1 MDRFQIITL
10 SPPGFPNSGIP
21 IAGCRAGGLGVL
33 DLEYCPN
40 VQAALEGIQSL
51 SKYGRNPFGVKLNGH
66 DHALLEEITSH
77 PPQNCQFIIIGPTN
91 LEELKQLVKRLSHR
105 GLKVW
110 LECRSLAEARMG
122 EEAGVAGVIAKGH
135 EAGGRVAPATTF
147 ILLQQFLQNL
157 STPVWA
163 QGGIGLHTASACFAA
178 GAAGVVLD
186 SQLTL
191 TRESPLPEVIKSR
204 IANFDGSETIV
215 LGEAWGEP
223 YRVCSRLGTP
233 ALKELEEIEQ
243 ELTLKGANTC
253 EGLAKWRRAIA
264 DQVGWHS
271 PEHHLFLFGQD
282 IGFAAPLAHKFETV
296 GGIVEGI
303 RQAIKD
309 NCQAAATNCP
319 LAPESPLA
327 RSHGTRYPIVQGP
340 MARVS
345 DNPVFIEMVAQGG
358 ALPFVAAAWMRA
370 AELEML
376 LQNTGARLQDRS
388 WGVGL
393 LGFLPREVYLEQI
406 QVILRHRPRFA
417 LIAGG
422 QTHQVKQLEQESIAT
437 YVHVPSPGLLRMFL
451 NEGLTRFVFEGRESG
466 GHVGPFCSFVLFEAM
481 IHVLLESPAVH
492 RAPENYHILFA
503 GGIHDALSASMI
515 AVMAGQLAA
524 RGIKVGLQLG
534 TAYLFTEEA
543 VASGAI
549 VRTYQQEA
557 LRCDATTLLVSSPG
571 HAERVIETP
580 FVQVFKQEKGL
591 RSESGATA
599 EEVHNTLDRIKLGRL
614 RIATK
619 GIARNP
625 EHQTNPQAPEFIN
638 LNETEQR
645 EQGIYLVGQVAAMR
659 GQVVTIDS
667 LHHDLSTRGGARLN
681 EIWQECRQ
689 VYPVGDAALP
699 SDIAIVGMACLLPK
713 ASTLQ
718 AFWEN
723 ILNKVNAIREVP
735 PERWDWRLYYDQDQN
750 ARDKICARWGGFLDD
765 IPFDPTAYGMP
776 PNSLASIEPLQLLSL
791 EVTKWALE
799 DAGYGKRPFN
809 RERTAVVFGISG
821 SGELAQL
828 YSLRTALPTFFGEKS
843 RDILTHFDGVLPEW
857 TEDVFPGILM
867 NVTAGRIANRFNLG
881 GANCTVD
888 AACASSLAAVYWA
901 VRELETGACD
911 MAVVGGADCMQNPF
925 TYMCFSKTQA
935 LSPGGSCKALD
946 ESADGIVLGEGIA
959 VMILKRLA
967 DAERAGDQIYAV
979 IKGVGA
985 SSDGRDKSLTAP
997 HREGQVRALT
1007 RAYAKAQVSP
1017 ATVGLIEAH
1026 ATGTTVGD
1034 RIEIDSL
1041 SQVFTE
1047 AGAES
1052 QGCAI
1057 GSIKSMIGHTKSAAG
1072 LASLI
1077 KASLALY
1084 HQVLPPT
1091 VGVEKPNPGLL
1102 LPESP
1107 FYVNTEARPWLA
1119 SGKEQPRRAG
1129 VSALGFGGTNFHV
1142 VLEEYT
1148 GDYLDHH
1155 DRASF
1160 QDWPSELFF
1169 WEAGSR
1175 PELLEAV
1182 NALEASLK
1190 SGIPSSLGD
1199 LAFTLF
1205 EDQQKKHPQ
1214 GETASRL
1221 AMIASC
1227 PQDLHSKLA
1236 KARGALSAPHPTSF
1250 DPAGIYF
1257 SEGPRAAAGKVAFLF
1272 PGQGSQYVNM
1282 LADLAIQFPEIRT
1295 RFEHGDRL
1303 LAEKLPR
1310 PMTSYVFPPSAFY
1323 AEEMISREQALADTR
1338 IAQPAMGIADLALFN
1353 LLQSLG
1359 IRPDMVAGHSYG
1371 EYVALSAAGV
1381 LAPDDLITLSEAR
1394 ARFIAEGAGVPPGAM
1409 AAINADVDTVTAS
1422 IKKVEGVWVANIN
1435 APKQTV
1441 ISGTQAGIGA
1451 ASEIFRHLGLQARL
1465 IQVSCAFHSPLV
1477 SPASEALAHYLS
1489 GLRLGSPQVKVFSN
1503 TTAGPYPAEPATIAR
1518 QLVEHLV
1525 SRVKFVQEIEAMY
1538 EEGARIFVEVGPGQV
1553 LTGLVGRILND
1564 RPYLAVATNQPGRS
1578 GMVSLLHG
1586 IGQLMVHGVPVKMD
1600 KIFQGRALRT
1610 VDAKT
1615 RDQDRKHTSSIWMVN
1630 GGGARPGKESADTRT
1645 AGGITPFPLADA
1657 KAAGPPVSPPGT
1669 GATADESRGDH
1680 PDHVMLQYQR
1690 LMRRFLDTQKAV
1702 MLKYLKNAGQAA
1714 VPAETAK
1721 QPVAADSSPKL
1732 PDLAPVPAKA
1742 DVAAPL
1748 PSADLP
1754 ISIQEELAAILLK
1767 IVSDK
1772 TGYPPEMLGLDLDL
1786 EADLG
1791 IDSIK
1796 RTEIIG
1802 HFLQTVFPA
1811 EDGGPPEELTE
1822 LSGIKTLGGIIERV
1836 EACGKE
1842 SPPSP
1847 TPPPAPPA
1855 LGLSSASAVP
1865 TPSEEVL
1872 PRFTLT
1878 AHPAPEPTRSL
1889 RMADGRLVLITD
1901 DGGGIAAALRD
1912 RLRQRGLKAA
1922 FLHLGGGATSPG
1934 QGYDLADI
1942 SPTGLARLLET
1953 IRLERG
1959 PIGAL
1964 VHLLPLRIWTPFD
1977 ELELRGWHRR
1987 LQEDVVFL
1995 YQILQLAAP
2004 DLQEAAA
2011 AGGAWVVAASGL
2023 GGLFASDPQQ
2033 KADFFPGQ
2041 GGVAGLLKTVAL
2053 ELPEVKVKCVDL
2065 DLEEATAAM
2074 ADHLLAEIEAED
2086 EVVEVGY
2093 RQGRRLTLG
2102 LQETSLLCH
2111 GENGLHLDA
2120 SSIILVTGGARG
2132 ITAAVT
2138 RELARKYQPTLI
2150 LAGRAPLPADQE
2162 DLETTG
2168 LTEAQ
2173 ALKAALADRQ
2183 RRQGRPVKLPE
2194 VETAYR
2200 HLLKAREIRANLA
2213 ALRETGAQVAYF
2225 QVDVREP
2232 VAFGDLLDQ
2241 IYRRYGRLDGVI
2253 HGAGVIEDKLLRD
2266 KTWDSFDRVF
2276 GTKTESA
2283 FILINKLNPETL
2295 KFLVLFS
2302 SVAGR
2307 FGNRGQADYTAANE
2321 IYNKLAIYVDRKWP
2335 GRVLTINWGP
2345 WKGAGMVSA
2354 EVQRQFE
2361 ERGVALIEPAV
2372 GARTFDLELHRGRKG
2387 EGEVLIGDGPWRQ
2400 FASPPLPE
2408 VNTLPA
2414 LPLLQHLTT
2423 CRKTNG
2429 HIEIVRRLDP
2439 DHDLYLKDHRL
2450 DFKPVLPAAM
2460 AIEFMAEAARQNYP
2474 EWQVAGLKGVRVYK
2488 GIVLDNPYYDIR
2500 ILVGM
2505 PGPPCQ
2511 PPETM
2516 ELEVAIK
2523 GPAPAEPIFYR
2534 GTVVMSRKPPL
2545 PEPYRLPPASDFQ
2558 DFGLSAAEAYRRFTF
2573 HGPSFQNIQ
2582 SIQGISEKG
2591 MITTVAPSTPR
2602 TCLADSPSGQWI
2614 IDPVALDCGLQLAL
2628 LWGRTYLDI
2637 TPLPSHFKEIWLY
2650 QPWDAAETL
2659 HCYYE
2664 VLREF
2669 GHTTVYANIYYFDRE
2684 GRLRALVREFES
2696 TGSKALN
2703 RLGGSHLREEDSSS
2717 YKGVGLDG

>member
-1 MDRFQIITL
+1 MARFQIITL
-10 SPPGFPNSGIP
+10 SPSGFANAAIP

-40 VQAALEGIQSL
+40 PRAALEVIQSL
-51 SKYGRNPFGVKLNGH
+51 AKYGRNPFGVKLNGH
-66 DHALLEEITSH
+66 DHALLEEIAAH
-77 PPQNCQFIIIGPTN
+77 LPQNCQFILIGRTN
-91 LEELKQLVKRLSHR
+91 FEELQQLAEKLSHR
-105 GLKVW
+105 GLKIW
-110 LECRSLAEARMG
+110 LECISLAEARMA
-122 EEAGVAGVIAKGH
+122 EKAGVAGVIAKGH
-135 EAGGRVAPATTF
+135 EAGGWVALETTF
-147 ILLQQFLQNL
+147 VLLQQFLHHL
-157 STPVWA
+157 SIPVWA
-163 QGGIGLHTASACFAA
+163 QGGISLHTASACFAA

-191 TRESPLPEVIKSR
+191 TRESPLPEAVKSR
-204 IANFDGSETIV
+204 ITNFDGSETII
-215 LGEAWGEP
+215 LGEALGEP
-223 YRVCSRLGTP
+223 YRFCSRLGVP
-233 ALKELEEIEQ
+233 ALRELEELEK
-243 ELTLKGANTC
+243 ELSRAGANAG
-253 EGLAKWRRAIA
+253 EALPKWRRAIA
-264 DQVGWHS
+264 ARVGWQT
-271 PEHHLFLFGQD
+271 PEHQVFLFGQD

-296 GGIVEGI
+296 GGIVEGV

-309 NCQAAATNCP
+309 NCQAAATETP
-319 LAPESPLA
+319 LAAESPLA

-345 DNPVFIEMVAQGG
+345 DNPAFVEMVAQGG

-370 AELEML
+370 AELEMVL
-376 LQNTGARLQDRS
+376 ENTGARLQDRS

-417 LIAGG
+417 LVAGG
-422 QTHQVKQLEQESIAT
+422 QAHQVKQLEQEGIAT

-481 IHVLLESPAVH
+481 LQVLLESPAVS
-492 RAPENYHILFA
+492 RGPENYHILFA

-549 VRTYQQEA
+549 VRTYQQEV
-557 LRCDATTLLVSSPG
+557 LGCDATTLLVSSPG

-580 FVQVFKQEKGL
+580 FVQVFNQEKWL
-591 RSESGATA
+591 RSESGATP
-599 EEVHNTLDRIKLGRL
+599 EEVRHALDHIKLGRL

-625 EHQTNPQAPEFIN
+625 DRQTDPQAPEFIN
-638 LNETEQR
+638 LNEDEQR
-645 EQGIYLVGQVAAMR
+645 QQGIYLVGQVAAMR
-659 GQVVTIDS
+659 GQVVTIDA
-667 LHHDLSTRGGARLN
+667 LHHDLANRGSARLN
-681 EIWQECRQ
+681 EAWQTCRQ
-689 VYPVGDAALP
+689 AYPVGDATQP
-699 SDIAIVGMACLLPK
+699 SDIAIVGLACLLPM
-713 ASTLQ
+713 AANPQ

-776 PNSLASIEPLQLLSL
+776 PNSLASIEPLQLLTL
-791 EVTKWALE
+791 EVTKGALE

-857 TEDVFPGILM
+857 TEDSFPGILM

-925 TYMCFSKTQA
+925 TYTCFSKTQA
-935 LSPGGSCKALD
+935 LSPRGSCHALD

-967 DAERAGDQIYAV
+967 DAERAGDRIYAV

-997 HREGQVRALT
+997 NREGQVRALT
-1007 RAYAKAQVSP
+1007 RAYGKAQVSP

-1034 RIEIDSL
+1034 RIEIESL
-1041 SQVFTE
+1041 SQVFAA
-1047 AGAES
+1047 AGAVS

-1057 GSIKSMIGHTKSAAG
+1057 GSIKSMIGHTKSTAG

-1077 KASLALY
+1077 KASLAL
-1084 HQVLPPT
+1084 HHKVLPPT
-1091 VGVEKPNPGLL
+1091 LGVENPNPVLR

-1107 FYVNTEARPWLA
+1107 FYVNTQARPWL
-1119 SGKEQPRRAG
+1119 SPQEDQPRRAG

-1148 GDYLDHH
+1148 GDYLDHR

-1160 QDWPSELFF
+1160 EYWPSELFF

-1175 PELLEAV
+1175 PELLAAIS
-1182 NALEASLK
+1182 ALDASLQNE
-1190 SGIPSSLGD
+1190 IPPSLGD

-1205 EDQQKKHPQ
+1205 KDQQKGHHQ
-1214 GETASRL
+1214 GETATRL
-1221 AMIASC
+1221 AVIASC
-1227 PQDLHSKLA
+1227 PKDLHRKLA
-1236 KARGALSAPHPTSF
+1236 KAREALAAPHPTCF
-1250 DPAGIYF
+1250 DPTGIYF
-1257 SEGPRAAAGKVAFLF
+1257 SEGSLAAAGKMAFLF
-1272 PGQGSQYVNM
+1272 PGQGSQQVNM
-1282 LADLAIQFPEIRT
+1282 LADLAIQFPEIRAW
-1295 RFEHGDRL
+1295 FEHGDRL
-1303 LAEKLPR
+1303 LAGKFPR
-1310 PMTSYVFPPSAFY
+1310 PMSNYVFPPSAFS
-1323 AEEMISREQALADTR
+1323 AEETTSQEQALADTR
-1338 IAQPAMGIADLALFN
+1338 LAQPAMGTADLALFN

-1359 IRPDMVAGHSYG
+1359 IRPDMAAGHSYG
-1371 EYVALSAAGV
+1371 EYVALCAAGV

-1394 ARFIAEGAGVPPGAM
+1394 ARFIAEGAGAHPGAM
-1409 AAINADVDTVTAS
+1409 AAINADVDTVAAN
-1422 IKKVEGVWVANIN
+1422 IKNVEGVWVANLN
-1435 APKQTV
+1435 APQQTV
-1441 ISGTQAGIGA
+1441 ISGTQAGIEA
-1451 ASEIFRHLGLQARL
+1451 AGEVFRRLGLQARKL
-1465 IQVSCAFHSPLV
+1465 PVSCAFHSPLV
-1477 SPASEALAHYLS
+1477 SPAGEALDHYLS
-1489 GLRLGSPQVKVFSN
+1489 GLRLASPQVKVFSN
-1503 TTAGPYPAEPATIAR
+1503 TTTGPYPAEPAAVAR

-1525 SRVKFVQEIEAMY
+1525 SPVQFVQEIEAMY

-1553 LTGLVGRILND
+1553 LTGLVKRILGD
-1564 RPYLAVATNQPGRS
+1564 RPHLAVATNRKGRS
-1578 GMVSLLHG
+1578 GLESLLHAA
-1586 IGQLMVHGVPVKMD
+1586 GQLLVHGVPVRME
-1600 KIFQGRALRT
+1600 KIFQGRAVGRI
-1610 VDAKT
+1610 VAKT
-1615 RDQDRKHTSSIWMVN
+1615 GDQDRKPTSAIWLVN
-1630 GGGARPGKESADTRT
+1630 GGGARPCRESADSRNL
-1645 AGGITPFPLADA
+1645 GGITPFPLADA
-1657 KAAGPPVSPPGT
+1657 KATGPPVSPPGT
-1669 GATADESRGDH
+1669 RTTADDLSGDH
-1680 PDHVMLQYQR
+1680 PDQVMLQYQR
-1690 LMRRFLDTQKAV
+1690 LMGRFLDTQKAV
-1702 MLKYLKNAGQAA
+1702 MLQYLGNAGQVA
-1714 VPAETAK
+1714 VPAEATK
-1721 QPVAADSSPKL
+1721 QPVAADSNPKL
-1732 PDLAPVPAKA
+1732 PDLAPVPAEA

-1748 PSADLP
+1748 PSAGHP
-1754 ISIQEELAAILLK
+1754 ISDQDELAAILLK

-1802 HFLQTVFPA
+1802 HFLQTVFPV

-1822 LSGIKTLGGIIERV
+1822 LSGINTLGGVIERLQ
-1836 EACGKE
+1836 ACGIK
-1842 SPPSP
+1842 SRLSP
-1847 TPPPAPPA
+1847 TPIPATPTP
-1855 LGLSSASAVP
+1855 GRSSAAAVSP
-1865 TPSEEVL
+1865 PVEEVL

-1878 AHPAPEPTRSL
+1878 AHPAPEPRRSL
-1889 RMADGRLVLITD
+1889 RLAGERLMLITD
-1901 DGGGIAAALRD
+1901 DGGGIAVALRD
-1912 RLRQRGLKAA
+1912 RLRQQGLKTAL
-1922 FLHLGGGATSPG
+1922 LHLGGGETSPRE
-1934 QGYDLADI
+1934 GYELTDI

-1953 IRLERG
+1953 IRLEQG

-1964 VHLLPLRIWTPFD
+1964 VHLLPLRAWTAFE
-1977 ELELRGWHRR
+1977 ELELEGWQRR
-1987 LQEDVVFL
+1987 LQEDVVLL
-1995 YQILQLAAP
+1995 YQILQLTAT

-2023 GGLFASDPQQ
+2023 GGLFACDLEPT
-2033 KADFFPGQ
+2033 ADFFPGQ
-2041 GGVAGLLKTVAL
+2041 GGVAGLLKTAAL
-2053 ELPEVKVKCVDL
+2053 ELPEVRVKCVDL
-2065 DLEEATAAM
+2065 DVEETPDAL

-2102 LQETSLLCH
+2102 LQETSLLSY

-2138 RELARKYQPTLI
+2138 GELARKYRPTLI
-2150 LAGRAPLPADQE
+2150 LAGRAPLPADRE

-2168 LTEAQ
+2168 LTEPQ
-2173 ALKAALADRQ
+2173 ALKAALADMLQ
-2183 RRQGRPVKLPE
+2183 RQGRAVKLPE

-2200 HLLKAREIRANLA
+2200 HLLKEREIRANLA

-2225 QVDVREP
+2225 QVDVRDS

-2241 IYRRYGRLDGVI
+2241 IYSRYGRLDGVI
-2253 HGAGVIEDKLLRD
+2253 HGAGVIEDRLLRD
-2266 KTWDSFDRVF
+2266 KSWDSFDRVF

-2283 FILINKLNPETL
+2283 FILSKKLHPETL

-2321 IYNKLAIYVDRKWP
+2321 VYNKLAIYLDRKWP

-2345 WKGAGMVSA
+2345 WKSAGMVSA
-2354 EVQRQFE
+2354 QVQRQFE

-2400 FASPPLPE
+2400 FASPPLSE
-2408 VNTLPA
+2408 VDSLPA

-2439 DHDLYLKDHRL
+2439 DYDLYLKDHRL

-2474 EWQVAGLKGVRVYK
+2474 DWHVAGLKGVQVYK
-2488 GIVLDNPYYDIR
+2488 GIVLDNPYNDIR
-2500 ILVGM
+2500 MLVGM
-2505 PGPPCQ
+2505 PGPLSQ
-2511 PPETM
+2511 PPATM

-2523 GPAPAEPIFYR
+2523 GPAPVEPIFYR
-2534 GTVVMSRKPPL
+2534 ATVVVSRTPPL
-2545 PEPYRLPPASDFQ
+2545 PEPYRLPPESDFQ
-2558 DFGLSAAEAYRRFTF
+2558 DYGLSAAEAYRRFTF
-2573 HGPSFQNIQ
+2573 HGPRFQHIQ
-2582 SIQGISEKG
+2582 SIRGISEKG
-2591 MITTVAPSTPR
+2591 MITTVTPSTPR
-2602 TCLADSPSGQWI
+2602 SCLAGSPAGQWI
-2614 IDPVALDCGLQLAL
+2614 IDPVVLDCGLQLAL
-2628 LWGRTYLDI
+2628 LWGRAYLDI
-2637 TPLPSHFKEIWLY
+2637 TPLPSSFKEIWLY
-2650 QPWDAAETL
+2650 QPFGADETL

-2669 GHTTVYANIYYFDRE
+2669 GRTTVFANIYFFDQA
-2684 GRLRALVREFES
+2684 GHLRALIKDFES

-2703 RLGGSHLREEDSSS
+2703 RLAGSHLREEGLASH
-2717 YKGVGLDG
+2717 KGVGLDG